1 MRTILNISQNH
12 YVRGGSDRYFFT
24 LAELLEK
31 HGHRVI
37 PFTAASPNNEP
48 SEWERYFP
56 RGADFE
62 RPGAGDLL
70 RFLYSHDA
78 VKSVQRC

>member
-1 MRTILNISQNH
+1 MSVAVPIGTSLPLPSCC
-12 YVRGGSDRYFFT
+12 
-24 LAELLEK
+24 AEK
-31 HGHRVI
+31 HGHGVV
-37 PFTAASPNNEP
+37 PFTAANANNEP

-78 VKSVQRC
+78 SLNQSNVC

>member
-31 HGHRVI
+31 YGQRQALTTNHLNGTVISRAAQILNVRVRVI
-37 PFTAASPNNEP
+37 YCAFYIHAMPLNLFS
-48 SEWERYFP
+48 
-56 RGADFE
+56 G
-62 RPGAGDLL
+62 
-70 RFLYSHDA
+70 
-78 VKSVQRC
+78 C